1 MSNEKVKKSK
11 VNEKSLADAPT
22 SKKIGFFSAMLIVM
36 GSSIGAGIF
45 FKSKAVLDGA
55 HGNLILAIAAWLI
68 AAFAVIAMAMALVEV
83 ASARNDNLSLIGW
96 CKTFNSRTIYKASRN
111 FMFYIYLPLT
121 YFFMPLYVI
130 LSLQDGIGAL
140 TAGNSSISGTN
151 TFGTNV
157 DWLIWTIISLAISAY
172 FIIVSG
178 RSSRMGNI
186 QNKIIMGVKFIPLAV
201 AGIIGFVYVAIE
213 GASGIKVDGFNP
225 GSSDPTSFSGI
236 SPGLGMLVAI
246 AGIFFAYDGFYVT
259 AGIQTEMRE
268 PKKTPWAILAG
279 LGATTIIYLIIAIS
293 MSLNGN
299 GSLFGFGDWLAL
311 NNVSWVFGVVNL
323 MIAFGVLGIINGF
336 AMWAPRFIED
346 LMRERELPFS
356 EKYAAK
362 LSNGSK
368 PWVGIIYSGIITAP
382 IVILFTLIGALAY
395 IENPDYSIYGSG
407 MGSLYTFADL
417 MANWTAVLAFVFI
430 ALPIA
435 GAIKNR
441 KNKKV
446 ETIQS
451 KFFLPMAYSSV
462 VLVGLTLFLQIL
474 GPILNVFLLF
484 NNPMPQADIIGR
496 WMLVVVLVIF
506 GFIIFGPTIL
516 EDYLKK
522 KKNLP
527 LDWDGSNKID
537 AIISKEAIA

>member
-1 MSNEKVKKSK
+1 MSNEKKAQKSK
-11 VNEKSLADAPT
+11 ANEKSLADAPT

-68 AAFAVIAMAMALVEV
+68 AGFAVIAMAMALIEV

-96 CKTFNSRTIYKASRN
+96 CKTFNSRTIYKASKN

-140 TAGNSSISGTN
+140 TAGNSSIAGPN
-151 TFGTNV
+151 TFGTSV
-157 DWLIWTIISLAISAY
+157 DWLIWTVISLAISAY

-201 AGIIGFVYVAIE
+201 AGIIGFVYVAIM
-213 GASGIKVDGFNP
+213 GTQGITVNGFNP
-225 GSSDPTSFSGI
+225 NFANSTSFGGI

-259 AGIQTEMRE
+259 AGIQTEMKE

-293 MSLNGN
+293 MSLNGD
-299 GSLFGFGDWLAL
+299 GSFFGFGDWLAQ

-368 PWVGIIYSGIITAP
+368 PWVGIIYSGVITAP
-382 IVILFTLIGALAY
+382 IVILFTLIGSLAY
-395 IENPDYSIYGSG
+395 IDGYNGAYGSG
-407 MGSLYTFADL
+407 MGNLYTFADL

-441 KNKKV
+441 KTQKV
-446 ETIQS
+446 ETVKS

-462 VLVGLTLFLQIL
+462 TLVGLTLFLQVL

-484 NNPMPQADIIGR
+484 NNPLSQDEIIGR
-496 WMLVVVLVIF
+496 WMLVVVLLIF
-506 GFIIFGPTIL
+506 AIIIFVPTIL
-516 EDYLKK
+516 EDYSKK

-527 LDWDGSNKID
+527 LDWNGSNKID
-537 AIISKEAIA
+537 ATISKEALA